1 MRRRTIV
8 LGGGALLGIAGAAW
22 YASGSRALAQPV
34 STRSFD
40 WKATDF
46 RAGGT
51 AGLPPELPPPIFR
64 AMPQCVAT
72 FAKTPG
78 PCHTNH
84 VPVREDVTDG
94 VVGLPSRLS
103 LRIVDAQT
111 CQPVE
116 GADVEIWHVNAAG
129 VYSGHAARMCNAGE
143 AAARRAQF
151 LRGRQITNV
160 DGLVN
165 FLSVYPGWYPG
176 RTVHVHLRILV
187 GARELLITQLLFDDA
202 LSDIIFAGH
211 PDYRA
216 RPKRDTMNGDDGVFS
231 AGEAASFIFN
241 VEKLEGGI
249 LQASYTI
256 GVKNSG

>member
-8 LGGGALLGIAGAAW
+8 LGGGALLGVAGAAW
-22 YASGSRALAQPV
+22 YASGSRGWAQPV

-51 AGLPPELPPPIFR
+51 AGLAPELPSPVFR
-64 AMPQCVAT
+64 ARPQCVAT
-72 FAKTPG
+72 LAKMLG
-78 PCHTNH
+78 PCHTKH
-84 VPVREDVTDG
+84 VPVREDVTEG
-94 VVGLPSRLS
+94 VAGLPMRLS
-103 LRIVDAQT
+103 LRIVEAET
-111 CQPVE
+111 CRPLE

-129 VYSGHAARMCNAGE
+129 VYSGHAARMCNDGE
-143 AAARRAQF
+143 PAAREAQF
-151 LRGRQITNV
+151 LRGRQITND
-160 DGLVN
+160 DGVVN

-176 RTVHVHLRILV
+176 RTVHVHLRILF
-187 GARELLITQLLFDDA
+187 GARDLLITQLLFDDK

-211 PDYRA
+211 PDYRG
-216 RPKRDTMNGDDGVFS
+216 RPERDTMNGDDGVFS
-231 AGEAASFIFN
+231 AGEAASYIFD
-241 VEKLEGGI
+241 VEKLDGGI